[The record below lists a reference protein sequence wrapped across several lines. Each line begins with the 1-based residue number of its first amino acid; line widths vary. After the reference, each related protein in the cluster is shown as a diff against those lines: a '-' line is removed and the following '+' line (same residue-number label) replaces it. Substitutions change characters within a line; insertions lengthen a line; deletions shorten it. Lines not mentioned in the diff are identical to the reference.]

1 MHPQI
6 VQDKPGK
13 CPLCGMTLEP
23 IANAA
28 HADAHGKKVNHTGMF
43 ADFKKRVY
51 VVLALTIPIML
62 LSEMIQQIG
71 RAHV

>member
-23 IANAA
+23 MANAV
-28 HADAHGKKVNHTGMF
+28 HADAHGKKVNHTGMI
-43 ADFKKRVY
+43 ADFKKGF
-51 VVLALTIPIML
+51 M
-62 LSEMIQQIG
+62 
-71 RAHV
+71 